1 MVRTDSSE
9 RSMAL
14 AYLTTAYPSISHT
27 FIRREIAAL
36 ERLGYVV
43 HRYAIRRGDVAD
55 DPADLKEL
63 TCTYQLLEQP
73 KLAILCSALSSAISS
88 PLASIRAMMTA
99 IQMSKLSERGLFTHV
114 AYVVEALALLREF
127 RKKNISH
134 VHVHFGTNAATVAML
149 VNQMGGPSF
158 SMTVHGPDEFDAPIA
173 LDLKRKIAASRFTVA
188 ISSYCSAQLRR
199 WAAAEDWHKIKV
211 VHCVVDA
218 FWFEVNEPLARENS
232 TYVSIGRLSA
242 QKGQLLLVDAI
253 AGAVQRGFTGRVL
266 LIGDGE
272 LRAAI
277 EQRIKSLNVQDFI
290 QIVGWCSSARVR
302 ELLISSRALLLPSFA
317 EGLPMVL
324 MEAMAVQRPV
334 VASSIAGIPELVR
347 PGVDGWLTIAGDIE
361 SFVSALIEIDK
372 APLARLLEM
381 GASARERVRERH
393 DADRQAAQLAAHL
406 SKYADVRPA
415 RTTH

>member
-1 MVRTDSSE
+1 MVRTGSSE

-36 ERLGYVV
+36 ERLGHVV
-43 HRYAIRRGDVAD
+43 HRYAIRRGAVAD
-55 DPADLKEL
+55 DPADLQEL
-63 TCTYQLLEQP
+63 ACTYQLLEQP
-73 KLAILCSALSSAISS
+73 KLATLLSALSSALSA
-88 PLASIRAMMTA
+88 PLASIRAMGTA
-99 IQMSKLSERGLFTHV
+99 IQMSRLSERGLFTHI

-127 RKKNISH
+127 RSKNISH

-149 VNQMGGPSF
+149 AYQLGGPSF

-199 WAAAEDWHKIKV
+199 WAAAEDWPKIKV

-218 FWFEVNEPLARENS
+218 FWFEMNEPLAHASR
-232 TYVSIGRLSA
+232 TYLSIGRLSA

-253 AGAVQRGFTGRVL
+253 AGAVKRGFTGRVFL
-266 LIGDGE
+266 VGDGE

-277 EQRIKSLNVQDFI
+277 EDRIKSLDVQDFI
-290 QIVGWCSSARVR
+290 QIVGWCSGSRVR
-302 ELLISSRALLLPSFA
+302 ELLVSSRALLLPSFA

-347 PGVDGWLTIAGDIE
+347 PGVDGWLTVAGDIE
-361 SFVSALIEIDK
+361 DFVRALIEVDS

-381 GASARERVRERH
+381 GTSARERVRDRH
-393 DADRQAAQLAAHL
+393 DADKEAAKLSVLLAEH
-406 SKYADVRPA
+406 ADVRPERA
-415 RTTH
+415 TH